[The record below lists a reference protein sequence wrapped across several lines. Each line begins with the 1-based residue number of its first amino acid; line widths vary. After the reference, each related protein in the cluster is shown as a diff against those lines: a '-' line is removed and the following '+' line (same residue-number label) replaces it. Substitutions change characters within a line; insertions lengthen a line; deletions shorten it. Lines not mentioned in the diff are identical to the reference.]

1 MFNNLLILPKSGVTA
16 RRRALSRRR
25 LVPIYGT
32 EFSKKIGGVIA
43 PIRHNWGYAFSP
55 ETILKLL
62 NEHGMRVVQDTFAG
76 MVMDERLMKAYVKK
90 SKGKGYL
97 PFKPERDP
105 FSFIPGIFEGDFEK
119 IKQSMNDLAAS
130 GEEAVKTQQKDF
142 VENFMPRLDAGLRQ
156 QTNFGTIQFLL
167 VLLILGFNL
176 GISPK
181 FFLYIISN
189 IATTEAISYGMDK
202 AFENFELTG
211 NSIFGYTNYMMSLM
225 LFLKKGWASNWSLY
239 LAVTCAALDFVGQ
252 FFIPAAAKSLHFF
265 GLGVGWLWGSYGYGL
280 RLT

>member
-43 PIRHNWGYAFSP
+43 PIRHNWGYAFSS
-55 ETILKLL
+55 EVILKLI
-62 NEHGMRVVQDTFAG
+62 NEDGMGAAKRAFKG
-76 MVMDERLMKAYVKK
+76 MIMDEQMMKAYYKK
-90 SKGKGYL
+90 YKGKGYY
-97 PFKPERDP
+97 PFKPKRDP
-105 FSFIPGIFEGDFEK
+105 FEAIPAFFEGDYEK
-119 IKQSMNDLAAS
+119 AKQAIGDLSA
-130 GEEAVKTQQKDF
+130 EKDF

-156 QTNFGTIQFLL
+156 QTNFGSIQFLL

>member
-55 ETILKLL
+55 EVILKLI
-62 NEHGMRVVQDTFAG
+62 NEDGMGAAKRAFQG
-76 MVMDERLMKAYVKK
+76 MIMDEQMMKAYYKK
-90 SKGKGYL
+90 YKGKGYL
-97 PFKPERDP
+97 PFKPKRDP
-105 FSFIPGIFEGDFEK
+105 FAALPAFFEGDFEQV
-119 IKQSMNDLAAS
+119 KQAMGDLAA
-130 GEEAVKTQQKDF
+130 EESVAIKTSQKDF

-156 QTNFGTIQFLL
+156 QTNFGSIQFLL

-239 LAVTCAALDFVGQ
+239 LAVICAALDFVGQ